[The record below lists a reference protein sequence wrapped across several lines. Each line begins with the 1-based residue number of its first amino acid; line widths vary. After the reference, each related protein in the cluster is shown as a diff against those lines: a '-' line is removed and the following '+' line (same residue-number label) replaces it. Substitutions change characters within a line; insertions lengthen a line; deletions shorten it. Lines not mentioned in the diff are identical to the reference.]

1 MNAMYDYLVNVS
13 MVSSTTAME
22 VKIEELAG
30 MYATVIESDII
41 LPKVFN
47 DNEMLVKQLLSYR
60 NYLRVLF
67 EPQ

>member
-1 MNAMYDYLVNVS
+1 
-13 MVSSTTAME
+13 ME

-41 LPKVFN
+41 LSKVFN